1 MKQALG
7 IILISAT
14 LTTVVLGGFMIS
26 HNSSNHIQ
34 CPISI
39 FGSNDCT
46 NIINPFKFAVSHI
59 NTIIGVSAGVIISPL
74 IFLVLALSML
84 FALYVPDGAGP
95 PQKSFFA
102 RAVAYENP
110 RIASTQKLLG
120 WLSALEK
127 RDPLIFPAAK
137 IQSA

>member
-1 MKQALG
+1 MRTALG
-7 IILISAT
+7 ILLISAT
-14 LTTVVLGGFMIS
+14 LTTAVLGGFMIS

-59 NTIIGVSAGVIISPL
+59 NTIIGISTGITVMPL

-84 FALYVPDGAGP
+84 FALYVPNGASP

-102 RAVAYENP
+102 RVVAYENP
-110 RIASTQKLLG
+110 RVASTRKLLG

-127 RDPLIFPAAK
+127 RDPWEF
-137 IQSA
+137 SAVKL

>member
-1 MKQALG
+1 MKSALG
-7 IILISAT
+7 IIIISAT
-14 LTTVVLGGFMIS
+14 LTTIVLGGFMIS

-59 NTIIGVSAGVIISPL
+59 NTIIGISTGITVMPL

-84 FALYVPDGAGP
+84 FTLYVPDGAGP

-102 RAVAYENP
+102 RTVAYENP
-110 RIASTQKLLG
+110 RIASTRKLLG

-127 RDPLIFPAAK
+127 RDPWEFSAAK
-137 IQSA
+137 M